1 MKKYVRINIL
11 KMSGNSIKER
21 KEEDAVNFRIKV
33 KRIFID
39 NNSIISFFNYNAI
52 LIMIKLYVHD
62 IFR

>member
-21 KEEDAVNFRIKV
+21 KEEDAVNFKIKV

-39 NNSIISFFNYNAI
+39 NNSINFFNYNAI
-52 LIMIKLYVHD
+52 LIMIKLYVRD

>member
-11 KMSGNSIKER
+11 KMSGNSMKER
-21 KEEDAVNFRIKV
+21 KEEDAVNFKIKV

-39 NNSIISFFNYNAI
+39 NNSINFFNYNAI

>member
-11 KMSGNSIKER
+11 KMSGNSMKER
-21 KEEDAVNFRIKV
+21 KEEDAVNFKIKV

-39 NNSIISFFNYNAI
+39 NNSINFFNYNAI
-52 LIMIKLYVHD
+52 LIMIKLYVRD

>member
-21 KEEDAVNFRIKV
+21 KEEDAVNFKIKV

>member
-11 KMSGNSIKER
+11 KMSGNSMKER

-39 NNSIISFFNYNAI
+39 NNSINFFNYNAI

>member
-21 KEEDAVNFRIKV
+21 KEEDAVNFKIKM

-39 NNSIISFFNYNAI
+39 NNSINFFNYNAI

>member
-21 KEEDAVNFRIKV
+21 KEEDAVNFKIKA

-39 NNSIISFFNYNAI
+39 NNSINFFNYNAI
-52 LIMIKLYVHD
+52 LIMIKLYVRD

>member
-11 KMSGNSIKER
+11 KMSGNSMKER
-21 KEEDAVNFRIKV
+21 KEEDAVNFKIKV

>member
-21 KEEDAVNFRIKV
+21 KEEDAVNFKIKV

-39 NNSIISFFNYNAI
+39 NNSINFFNYNAI

>member
-21 KEEDAVNFRIKV
+21 KEEDAVNFKIKM

-52 LIMIKLYVHD
+52 LIMIKLYVRD

>member
-21 KEEDAVNFRIKV
+21 KEEDAVNFKIKV

-39 NNSIISFFNYNAI
+39 NNSISFFNYNAI